1 MANSS
6 RSRGSVSKAVKKSH
20 KGVLLLALLF
30 LVLGAAA
37 GAAVSWFM
45 TKDDRFVLNGEK
57 EITLAV
63 GEVYEEQG
71 AEVISFGRD
80 ISENVVISGDTV
92 DESTEGVYQIVY
104 SVEDLRWGEYQL
116 VRVVT
121 VGDGDPDNGT
131 EGEGGA
137 A

>member
-30 LVLGAAA
+30 LLIGAAA

-121 VGDGDPDNGT
+121 VGNGDPDNGT

>member
-30 LVLGAAA
+30 LLIGAAA

-63 GEVYEEQG
+63 GEAYEEQG

-92 DESTEGVYQIVY
+92 DETTEGVYQIVY